1 MLYRYEL
8 NISLQCLRQF
18 NYKKISDIMKTEVA
32 LVHAPSIYDFRTR
45 NIKLGPISDVIPSTP
60 VFEMYP
66 IGFVSMLN
74 SLIKEGYNARICNV
88 AAMMVSSDKFDP
100 VKYLKDVKSD
110 IFGIDLHWLP
120 HVNGAIKIAKII
132 KDLHPESKVL
142 LGGFSATYFADD
154 IMKNYEYVDFILSG
168 DLQEKNIVKLA
179 GTLENSQDIN
189 GVPNLIHRDGNRII
203 HNQHGRSSIDDVFL
217 NYGILMKNAIK
228 YHDIK
233 GHLPYASWLENTE
246 AMTVIEHGCSFNCA
260 FCGGSNFAY
269 RNNYNDISPVY
280 RKPEI
285 IAEEISLVQ
294 DMLGSPVFIT
304 GDINHAGEK
313 FYSSLFREMKNRNM
327 DLPLLTEFFVPPG
340 KQYLDEFGRNF
351 PDFTV
356 EISPESSN
364 EALRNKN
371 GRPYDN
377 KSLENFIE
385 NSIAAGSKKVD
396 VYFTIGLSGQTVD
409 DVNIDLDY
417 SEGLMKR
424 FTKDKEKLY
433 TFISPLTPFID
444 PGSLIYEHPEDYG
457 FTITAKTISDYFNLL
472 ENGKIWTDFLNYYTK
487 WMNVEQIAKATYE
500 SEIRMIRIRQ
510 SLGLL
515 KGQDAEEIVK
525 NITGYMHGDDYISNE
540 NKSSHLSY
548 IEKDVEWSYK
558 HKLTRE
564 SFLIS
569 LYKSYSDMK
578 KKL

>member
-1 MLYRYEL
+1 
-8 NISLQCLRQF
+8 
-18 NYKKISDIMKTEVA
+18 MKTEVA

-45 NIKLGPISDVIPSTP
+45 DIKLGPISDVIPSTP

-66 IGFVSMLN
+66 IGFISMLN

-88 AAMMVSSDKFDP
+88 ASMMVSSNKFDP
-100 VKYLKDVKSD
+100 VKYLKDVESE
-110 IFGIDLHWLP
+110 IYGIDLHWLP
-120 HVNGAIKIAKII
+120 HVNGALKIAKII

-142 LGGFSATYFADD
+142 LGGFSATYFAND

-168 DLQEKNIVKLA
+168 DLQENNIVKLA
-179 GTLENSQDIN
+179 ESIESAHDLNT
-189 GVPNLIHRDGNRII
+189 VPDLIHRNGDKIV
-203 HNQHGRSSIDDVFL
+203 HNMPGKPSIDDVFL
-217 NYGILMKNAIK
+217 NYGILMKNSIK

-269 RNNYNDISPVY
+269 KNNYNIVSPVY

-294 DMLGSPVFIT
+294 EILGSPVFIT
-304 GDINHAGEK
+304 GDINRAGEK
-313 FYSSLFREMKNRNM
+313 FYSSLFREMKNRKM
-327 DLPLLTEFFVPPG
+327 DLPLLTEFFIPPG
-340 KQYLDEFGRNF
+340 KQYIDEFGKNF

-364 EALRNKN
+364 EVIRNKN

-396 VYFTIGLSGQTVD
+396 VYFTIGMSEQTVD
-409 DVNIDLDY
+409 DVNKDLDY
-417 SEGLMKR
+417 GEQLMKR

-433 TFISPLTPFID
+433 TFVSPLTPFID

-457 FTITAKTISDYFNLL
+457 FTITAKTIGDYFNLL
-472 ENGKIWTDFLNYYTK
+472 ENGKVWTDFLNYYTK
-487 WMNVEQIAKATYE
+487 WMSVEQIAKATYE
-500 SEIRMIRIRQ
+500 SEIRMIKLRQ
-510 SLGLL
+510 SLGML
-515 KGQDAEEIVK
+515 KDQDAEEIVK
-525 NITGYMHGDDYISNE
+525 NITAYMHGDAYISNE

-558 HKLTRE
+558 HKLTKE
-564 SFLIS
+564 SFLVS
-569 LYKSYSDMK
+569 LYRSYNDIK

>member
-1 MLYRYEL
+1 
-8 NISLQCLRQF
+8 
-18 NYKKISDIMKTEVA
+18 MKTEVA

-45 NIKLGPISDVIPSTP
+45 DIKLGPISDVIPSTP

-66 IGFVSMLN
+66 IGFVSMLS
-74 SLIKEGYNARICNV
+74 SLIQEGYNARICNV
-88 AAMMVSSDKFDP
+88 AAMMVSSGKFDS
-100 VKYLKDVKSD
+100 VKYLKDVESD

-120 HVNGAIKIAKII
+120 HVNGALKIARII
-132 KDLHPESKVL
+132 KDLHPNSKVL

-154 IMKNYEYVDFILSG
+154 IMKNYEYIDFILSG

-179 GTLENSQDIN
+179 ETLENSQGIN
-189 GVPNLIHRDGNRII
+189 NVPDLIHRDGSRIL
-203 HNQHGRSSIDDVFL
+203 HNQHGKSSIDDVFL
-217 NYGILMKNAIK
+217 NYGVLMKNAIK

-294 DMLGSPVFIT
+294 EMLGSPVFIT
-304 GDINHAGEK
+304 GDINRAGEK
-313 FYSSLFREMKNRNM
+313 FYSSLFQEMKNRKI
-327 DLPLLTEFFVPPG
+327 DLPLLTEFFVPPE
-340 KQYLDEFGRNF
+340 KHYLDELGRNF

-364 EALRNKN
+364 ETIRNKN

-385 NSIAAGSKKVD
+385 NSITAGSKKID

-424 FTKDKEKLY
+424 FTNNKEKLY

-444 PGSLIYEHPEDYG
+444 PGSLIYEHPGDYG

>member
-1 MLYRYEL
+1 
-8 NISLQCLRQF
+8 
-18 NYKKISDIMKTEVA
+18 MKTEVA

-45 NIKLGPISDVIPSTP
+45 DIKLGPISDVIPSTP

-74 SLIKEGYNARICNV
+74 SLIKSGYNARICNV
-88 AAMMVSSDKFDP
+88 AAMMVSSDKFNP
-100 VKYLKDVKSD
+100 VDYLKNIESEV
-110 IFGIDLHWLP
+110 FGIDLHWLP
-120 HVNGAIKIAKII
+120 HVNGALKVARII
-132 KDLHPESKVL
+132 KDMHPESKVL
-142 LGGFSATYFADD
+142 LGGFSASYFADD
-154 IMKNYEYVDFILSG
+154 IMKNYEYIDFILKG
-168 DLQEKNIVKLA
+168 DLQENNIVKLA
-179 GTLENSQDIN
+179 DAVDSSSSLDNVPDLVYRNENKIM
-189 GVPNLIHRDGNRII
+189 
-203 HNQHGRSSIDDVFL
+203 HNKPGKSSMDDVFL

-269 RNNYNDISPVY
+269 KNNYYDIAPIY
-280 RKPEI
+280 RRPET

-294 DMLGSPVFIT
+294 EILGSPVFIT

-313 FYSSLFREMKNRNM
+313 FYSTLFGEMKNRGV
-327 DLPLLTEFFVPPG
+327 DLPLLTEYFVPPG
-340 KQYLDEFGRNF
+340 KQYLNELGNKF

-364 EALRNKN
+364 EEIRNKN

-377 KSLENFIE
+377 KSLEGFVE
-385 NSIAAGSKKVD
+385 NAIAAGSKKID
-396 VYFTIGLSGQTVD
+396 IYFSIGLSAQTLE
-409 DVNIDLDY
+409 DVHKDIDY
-417 SEGLMKR
+417 SESLMKK
-424 FTKDKEKLY
+424 FTGAKEKLY

-444 PGSLIYEHPEDYG
+444 PGSLIYEHPENYG
-457 FTITAKTISDYFNLL
+457 FTITARTINDYFNLL

-487 WMNVEQIAKATYE
+487 WMNVEQIARATYE
-500 SEIRMIRIRQ
+500 SEIRMIKIRQ

-525 NITGYMHGDDYISNE
+525 NITAYMHGDAYISNE

-548 IEKDVEWSYK
+548 IQKDVEWSYK
-558 HKLTRE
+558 HKLTKE

-569 LYKSYSDMK
+569 VYKSYNDLK
-578 KKL
+578 KKV

>member
-1 MLYRYEL
+1 
-8 NISLQCLRQF
+8 
-18 NYKKISDIMKTEVA
+18 MKTEVA

-45 NIKLGPISDVIPSTP
+45 DIKLGPISDVIPSTP

-66 IGFVSMLN
+66 IGFISMLN

-88 AAMMVSSDKFDP
+88 ASMMVSSNKFDP
-100 VKYLKDVKSD
+100 VKYLKDVESE
-110 IFGIDLHWLP
+110 IYGIDLHWLP
-120 HVNGAIKIAKII
+120 HVNGALKIAKII

-142 LGGFSATYFADD
+142 LGGFSATYFAND

-168 DLQEKNIVKLA
+168 DLQENNIVKLA
-179 GTLENSQDIN
+179 ESIESAHDLNT
-189 GVPNLIHRDGNRII
+189 VPDLIHRNGDKIV
-203 HNQHGRSSIDDVFL
+203 HNMPGKSSIDDVFL
-217 NYGILMKNAIK
+217 NYGILMKNSIK

-269 RNNYNDISPVY
+269 KNNYNIVSPVY

-294 DMLGSPVFIT
+294 EILGSPVFIT
-304 GDINHAGEK
+304 GDINRAGEK
-313 FYSSLFREMKNRNM
+313 FYSSLFREMKDRKM

-340 KQYLDEFGRNF
+340 KQYIDEFGKNF

-364 EALRNKN
+364 EVIRNKN

-396 VYFTIGLSGQTVD
+396 VYFTIGMSEQTVD
-409 DVNIDLDY
+409 DVNKDLDY
-417 SEGLMKR
+417 GEQLMKR

-433 TFISPLTPFID
+433 TFVSPLTPFID

-457 FTITAKTISDYFNLL
+457 FTITAKTIGDYFNLL
-472 ENGKIWTDFLNYYTK
+472 ENGKVWTDFLNYYTK
-487 WMNVEQIAKATYE
+487 WMSVEQIAKATYE
-500 SEIRMIRIRQ
+500 SEIRMIKLRQ
-510 SLGLL
+510 SLGML
-515 KGQDAEEIVK
+515 KDQDAEEIVK
-525 NITGYMHGDDYISNE
+525 NITAYMHGDAYISNE

-558 HKLTRE
+558 HKLTKE
-564 SFLIS
+564 SFLVS
-569 LYKSYSDMK
+569 LYRSYNDIK

>member
-1 MLYRYEL
+1 
-8 NISLQCLRQF
+8 
-18 NYKKISDIMKTEVA
+18 MKTEVA

-45 NIKLGPISDVIPSTP
+45 DIKLGPISDVIPSTP

-66 IGFVSMLN
+66 IGFVSMLS

-100 VKYLKDVKSD
+100 VKYLKDVESD

-120 HVNGAIKIAKII
+120 HVNGALKIARII
-132 KDLHPESKVL
+132 KDLHQNSKVL
-142 LGGFSATYFADD
+142 LGGFSATYFAED
-154 IMKNYEYVDFILSG
+154 IMKNYEYIDFILSG
-168 DLQEKNIVKLA
+168 DLQENNIVKLA
-179 GTLENSQDIN
+179 ETMENSHDIN
-189 GVPNLIHRDGNRII
+189 NVPNLIHRDGGRIV
-203 HNQHGRSSIDDVFL
+203 HNQRGKSSIDDVFL
-217 NYGILMKNAIK
+217 NYGVLMKNALK

-269 RNNYNDISPVY
+269 RNNYNDTSPVY

-294 DMLGSPVFIT
+294 DILGSPVFIT
-304 GDINHAGEK
+304 GDINRAGEK
-313 FYSSLFREMKNRNM
+313 FYSSLFREMKNRKI
-327 DLPLLTEFFVPPG
+327 DLPLLTEFFVPPE
-340 KQYLDEFGRNF
+340 KHYLDELGRNF

-364 EALRNKN
+364 ETIRNKN

-377 KSLENFIE
+377 KSLENFVE
-385 NSIAAGSKKVD
+385 NSITAGSKKID
-396 VYFTIGLSGQTVD
+396 VYFTIGLSGQTAE
-409 DVNIDLDY
+409 DVNVDLDY

-424 FTKDKEKLY
+424 FTNNKEKLY

-457 FTITAKTISDYFNLL
+457 FTITARTISDYFNLL

-515 KGQDAEEIVK
+515 AGQDAEEIVK
-525 NITGYMHGDDYISNE
+525 NITGYMHGDNYISNE
-540 NKSSHLSY
+540 NRSSHLSY

-558 HKLTRE
+558 HKLTKK

-569 LYKSYSDMK
+569 LYRSYNDVK